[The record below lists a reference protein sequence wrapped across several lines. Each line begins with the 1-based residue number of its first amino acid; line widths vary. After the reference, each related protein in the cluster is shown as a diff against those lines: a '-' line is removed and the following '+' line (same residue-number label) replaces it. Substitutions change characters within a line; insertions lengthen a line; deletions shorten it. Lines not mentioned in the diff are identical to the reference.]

1 MSKKYEFGGAFMIE
15 LASYR
20 DKKQIIKSYPY
31 TKPYLKRKGTLYVDK
46 INDECRG
53 FAFVQKRKIVNEPNK
68 TEDLILVIEVFKEE
82 NRNKGIASALV
93 QHIISEARRNGSYQI
108 IAYYQKNNIPS
119 HKLWIKNSFSII
131 GVKNSVTQMVS
142 CIATYKI

>member
-1 MSKKYEFGGAFMIE
+1 MQGIRFCSKK
-15 LASYR
+15 
-20 DKKQIIKSYPY
+20 
-31 TKPYLKRKGTLYVDK
+31 
-46 INDECRG
+46 
-53 FAFVQKRKIVNEPNK
+53 KIVNEPNK

-82 NRNKGIASALV
+82 NRNKGIASDLV

-131 GVKNSVTQMVS
+131 SVKNPVTQMVS
-142 CIATYKI
+142 CIATYKIQFYVLYDEFEFSGCVVRAKDDHTMKLIEKIFIGAGIEWYIND